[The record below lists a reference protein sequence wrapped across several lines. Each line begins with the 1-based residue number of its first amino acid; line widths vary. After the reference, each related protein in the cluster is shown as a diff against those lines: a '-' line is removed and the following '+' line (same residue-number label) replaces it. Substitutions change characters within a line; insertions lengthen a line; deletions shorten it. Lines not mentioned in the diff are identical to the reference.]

1 MNEACRVAKKAF
13 AERSTNYVQYL
24 MLVLNLSSRSGIMP
38 KDVERRIVE
47 LAG

>member
-1 MNEACRVAKKAF
+1 MNEARRVAKKAL
-13 AERSTNYVQYL
+13 AARSTNYTQYL
-24 MLVLNLSSRSGIMP
+24 MLVLNLSSRSGMMP